1 MSPRPGAEWSI
12 IKRGRCA
19 SCNWGRNECKFF
31 GQWSSGR
38 SAGPTLEKFGTSNS
52 HQQTRAGVIII
63 ITIIAV
69 VIVTVITIIV
79 IITITNQTNKLLFLL
94 SCSSCLPLLL
104 DKTRNET
111 RVMKSSPAS
120 SSPPLCAIEINIG
133 ERKSFVEDLRRPRM
147 TKESMQDG
155 WRPKKTKGR
164 LVDDGEKDS
173 TREEDQGETKEHQ
186 WKHARGVETSRV
198 SLTVILFSWC
208 TD

>member
-12 IKRGRCA
+12 MERGRCA

-133 ERKSFVEDLRRPRM
+133 ERKSFVEDLRRP
-147 TKESMQDG
+147 
-155 WRPKKTKGR
+155 KKTKEDQGKHAR
-164 LVDDGEKDS
+164 WVK
-173 TREEDQGETKEHQ
+173 TKEDQGETSWRRRKRQHEGRRP
-186 WKHARGVETSRV
+186 RGNERTPMKACKRGG
-198 SLTVILFSWC
+198 
-208 TD
+208 D

>member
-1 MSPRPGAEWSI
+1 MQRDPSSDEGAVQV
-12 IKRGRCA
+12 A
-19 SCNWGRNECKFF
+19 TWGRNECKFF

-63 ITIIAV
+63 STIIAV
-69 VIVTVITIIV
+69 VIVTVITIMVIIAII

-120 SSPPLCAIEINIG
+120 SSPPLCAIEINIAG
-133 ERKSFVEDLRRPRM
+133 ERKSFVEDLRRP
-147 TKESMQDG
+147 
-155 WRPKKTKGR
+155 KKTK
-164 LVDDGEKDS
+164 
-173 TREEDQGETKEHQ
+173 EDQGRPRKACKMGEDQ
-186 WKHARGVETSRV
+186 RRPRETSWQRRKRQHKGRRPRGN
-198 SLTVILFSWC
+198 
-208 TD
+208 

>member
-12 IKRGRCA
+12 IGRGRCA
-19 SCNWGRNECKFF
+19 RKRWRNECKFF

-69 VIVTVITIIV
+69 VIVIVITIIV

-120 SSPPLCAIEINIG
+120 SSPPLCAIEINIAG
-133 ERKSFVEDLRRPRM
+133 ERKSFVEDLRRPKK

-155 WRPKKTKGR
+155 WRPR
-164 LVDDGEKDS
+164 RD
-173 TREEDQGETKEHQ
+173 
-186 WKHARGVETSRV
+186 
-198 SLTVILFSWC
+198 
-208 TD
+208 

>member
-12 IKRGRCA
+12 IERGRCA

-38 SAGPTLEKFGTSNS
+38 SAGPMREKFGTSNS

-69 VIVTVITIIV
+69 VIVIVITIIVITIIV

-133 ERKSFVEDLRRPRM
+133 ERKSFVEDLRRP
-147 TKESMQDG
+147 
-155 WRPKKTKGR
+155 KKTKEDQGKHAR
-164 LVDDGEKDS
+164 WVK
-173 TREEDQGETKEHQ
+173 TKEDQGETSWWQRKAQQEG
-186 WKHARGVETSRV
+186 RGPRGNEGRPRKTCKRGG
-198 SLTVILFSWC
+198 
-208 TD
+208 D

>member
-12 IKRGRCA
+12 IERGRCA

-52 HQQTRAGVIII
+52 HQQTRVGVIII
-63 ITIIAV
+63 IKIIAV
-69 VIVTVITIIV
+69 VILIV

-120 SSPPLCAIEINIG
+120 SSPPLFAIKVNIG
-133 ERKSFVEDLRRPRM
+133 ERKLFVEDLRRPRM

-173 TREEDQGETKEHQ
+173 TREEDQGETTEHQ

-198 SLTVILFSWC
+198 SLTVIFFSWG
-208 TD
+208 TN

>member
-12 IKRGRCA
+12 IERGRCA

-69 VIVTVITIIV
+69 VIVIFITITIF

-120 SSPPLCAIEINIG
+120 SSPPLSAIEVNIG
-133 ERKSFVEDLRRPRM
+133 ERKPFLEDLRTPRKSCKMGEDQRRPRG
-147 TKESMQDG
+147 D
-155 WRPKKTKGR
+155 
-164 LVDDGEKDS
+164 
-173 TREEDQGETKEHQ
+173 
-186 WKHARGVETSRV
+186 
-198 SLTVILFSWC
+198 
-208 TD
+208 